1 MIRQLLHGVI
11 SVRTG
16 LNKNYSEYHL
26 MSQLTKQI
34 ALIERIDQLV
44 RLRAT
49 GTPKQLAGRLEIS
62 EATLFRII
70 DTMKELNAPLYY
82 DFGVQSY
89 LYEEETSFK
98 CGFYVR
104 ELTEAEQQ
112 RMGGGMG
119 FCNLRQLLN
128 F

>member
-1 MIRQLLHGVI
+1 
-11 SVRTG
+11 
-16 LNKNYSEYHL
+16 
-26 MSQLTKQI
+26 MSRLTKQI
-34 ALIERIDQLV
+34 ALIERIDQLI

-70 DTMKELNAPLYY
+70 DTMKELNAPVYY
-82 DFGVQSY
+82 DFTAQSY

-98 CGFYVR
+98 CGFYIR

-112 RMGGGMG
+112 STGGGTG
-119 FCNLRQLLN
+119 FGNLCRLLD